1 MFPNACTSVQQNAL
15 YFNCSTAYFFEWIML
30 ICYCD
35 RASGGLQRLEIL
47 RNAFFGS
54 GMGCNMALYQV
65 PEGISWV
72 WKRMIIDVFR
82 IDSILTESSNQKKTH
97 FLLRL
102 KLFHVIN
109 QRIIH
114 FALSMLDTIS
124 IIVIGPLVK
133 TVGLLLI
140 EPWRGPHP
148 P

>member
-1 MFPNACTSVQQNAL
+1 
-15 YFNCSTAYFFEWIML
+15 
-30 ICYCD
+30 
-35 RASGGLQRLEIL
+35 
-47 RNAFFGS
+47 
-54 GMGCNMALYQV
+54 
-65 PEGISWV
+65 
-72 WKRMIIDVFR
+72 MIIDVFR

-140 EPWRGPHP
+140 EP
-148 P
+148 